1 MLSGFFAGIA
11 NWQTSAPSSP
21 VPKLHRNNSFSS
33 VSSHGTLASTQSM
46 WTRRKQVST
55 LARTASSPGKIAMDK
70 EENAG
75 FDDLNDSFEA
85 DRESRQLVFG
95 AGKALR

>member
-1 MLSGFFAGIA
+1 
-11 NWQTSAPSSP
+11 
-21 VPKLHRNNSFSS
+21 
-33 VSSHGTLASTQSM
+33 M

-55 LARTASSPGKIAMDK
+55 LARTASSPDKIAMDK

-75 FDDLNDSFEA
+75 FDDLNDSFEV

>member
-1 MLSGFFAGIA
+1 M
-11 NWQTSAPSSP
+11 
-21 VPKLHRNNSFSS
+21 
-33 VSSHGTLASTQSM
+33 
-46 WTRRKQVST
+46 ST
-55 LARTASSPGKIAMDK
+55 LPRTASSPGKIGVDK

-75 FDDLNDSFEA
+75 FDDLNDTFEV